1 MAKTD
6 KKAFYEDIVMAGFG
20 GQGLMFI
27 GKLLAYSA
35 MKEGKHVT
43 WIPSYGPEMR
53 GGTANC
59 TIVISSEEI
68 GSPVTPHPHSLI
80 VMNNPSME
88 TFEPRLQ
95 SNGVLLLS
103 SSFVNRPVTR
113 SDIIVLAV
121 PASEI
126 AASAGTDR
134 AANMVMLGAYIG
146 MTKVVAKE
154 SIIDG
159 LKELFGKKIDLF
171 ETNVRAFEEGLLF
184 ASQKPTKQGS

>member
-1 MAKTD
+1 MAKTE

-35 MKEGKHVT
+35 MKEGRHVT

-59 TIVISSEEI
+59 TVVISSEEI
-68 GSPVTPHPHSLI
+68 GSPVTPHPSSII

-88 TFEPRLQ
+88 TFEPRVQ
-95 SNGVLLLS
+95 KDGVLLLS
-103 SSFVNRPVTR
+103 SSMVNRPSTR
-113 SDIIVLAV
+113 QDIKVLAV

-126 AASAGTDR
+126 AASAG
-134 AANMVMLGAYIG
+134 AEKSANMVMLGAYIAR
-146 MTKVVAKE
+146 TNVVAKE
-154 SIIDG
+154 SIIEG
-159 LKELFGKKIDLF
+159 LKELFGKKLDVF
-171 ETNVRAFEEGLLF
+171 ETNVRAFEEGMKF
-184 ASQKPTKQGS
+184 AHQKSPKQAT